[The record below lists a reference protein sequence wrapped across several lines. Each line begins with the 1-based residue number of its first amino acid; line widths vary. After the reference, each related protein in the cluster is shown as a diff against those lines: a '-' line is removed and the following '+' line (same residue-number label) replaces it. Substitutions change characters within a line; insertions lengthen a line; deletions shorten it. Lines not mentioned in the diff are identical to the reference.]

1 MPTYFA
7 TMENCVIEISKRDGH
22 WQIERHLE
30 DISPLCIVSTSNEY
44 DTVYV
49 GTLDDSLYRS
59 TDGGISWETVGG
71 EIDSNRITALATDR
85 NGRIWAGTEPSRIYQ
100 SEDSGETW
108 TEKSGIS
115 ELPSAADWSYP
126 PRPETHNVRWIE
138 PDPTDSD
145 RVFICIE
152 QGALVQ
158 TTDGGETWIDRV
170 PESPRDIHQL
180 RMHAAAPGRLY
191 AATGDGA
198 EQPGKGYAESHDHG
212 ETWSYPN
219 DGMEKQYLT
228 CVAVD
233 AVNPDRVLVSAST
246 TPKQTDDFDALSS
259 AVYRRLAD
267 GSWEKCMSG
276 LPNGA
281 GLTPP
286 MIATSEQLS
295 GRFIAI
301 ANRGLFRTDDYG
313 DSWEEITV
321 EWPVEFTEQHP
332 RAIALVEW

>member
-1 MPTYFA
+1 MTTYFA
-7 TMENCVIEISKRDGH
+7 TMANCVIEISERDERWH
-22 WQIERHLE
+22 IERHLE
-30 DISPLCIVSTSNEY
+30 DISPLCIVSSPTY
-44 DTVYV
+44 PFTIYV
-49 GTLDDSLYRS
+49 GTLDDGLYRC
-59 TDGGISWETVGG
+59 TDGGTSWETVGG
-71 EIDSNRITALATDR
+71 EIYSSRITALAIDR
-85 NGRIWAGTEPSRIYQ
+85 NGRIWAGTEPSRIYR
-100 SEDSGETW
+100 SDDDGETW

-115 ELPSAADWSYP
+115 ELPSAAEWSYP

-138 PDPTDSD
+138 PDPTYSG
-145 RVFICIE
+145 RVSVCIE

-158 TTDGGETWIDRV
+158 TTDGGETWTDRV

-180 RMHAAAPGRLY
+180 RMHSAAPGRLY

-198 EQPGKGYAESHDHG
+198 ELPGKGYAESHDHG

-228 CVAVD
+228 SVAVD
-233 AVNPDRVLVSAST
+233 AANPDRVLVSAST

-267 GSWEKCMSG
+267 GTWEKCMSG
-276 LPNGA
+276 LPDEA

-286 MIATSEQLS
+286 MIAASEQLF
-295 GRFIAI
+295 GQFIAI

-313 DSWEEITV
+313 DSWEEIAV

-332 RAIALVEW
+332 RAIALIER